1 MSLQN
6 IRTLLPAMSLE
17 QVRQSCPQAFAT
29 TPSNEVSNRYVFVN
43 TESIIND
50 MYSLGWYVVSAK
62 QRKPRAG
69 VETRFTPHQ
78 IIFQNPK
85 IQIVSEDENLAPS
98 IILMNSHDG
107 THTLQFRMG
116 IYRAACS
123 NGLVIPEDEYTS
135 FKIRHRGYTF
145 DTLKESMEKSLS
157 LVSEKTEVINT
168 MIGREMNEQEQM
180 DLALKALLIR
190 TNISTESVE
199 TPITYSEE
207 TLRAVLQ
214 PRRPADRWN
223 TLWHVFNRV
232 QEAVTHGGFQVEVEN
247 GKRRNLPALK
257 SFERDFRMNEKLFSE
272 ALEYIN

>member
-1 MSLQN
+1 MLN
-6 IRTLLPAMSLE
+6 IKTLLPAMSME
-17 QVRQSCPQAFAT
+17 EVRKSCAQAFAT
-29 TPSNEVSNRYVFVN
+29 TPSNEVSDRYVFVN
-43 TESIIND
+43 TENIIND
-50 MYSLGWYVVSAK
+50 MLALGWHVVSAK

-78 IIFQNPK
+78 IIFQNPE
-85 IQIVSEDENLAPS
+85 IQIVSEDEKLAPS

-145 DTLKESMEKSLS
+145 DILKESMDRSLA
-157 LVSEKTEVINT
+157 LVSEKTEIINT
-168 MIGREMNEQEQM
+168 MIGRELSEQEQM

-207 TLRAVLQ
+207 TLRDVLK
-214 PRRPADRWN
+214 PRRPQDRWPN
-223 TLWHVFNRV
+223 LWTVFNRV
-232 QEAVTHGGFQVEVEN
+232 QESVIRGGIKVEVEN
-247 GKRRNLPALK
+247 GTKRNLPALK
-257 SFERDFRMNEKLFSE
+257 SFERDFDINQKLFAE
-272 ALEYIN
+272 ALEYIK

>member
-1 MSLQN
+1 MEN
-6 IRTLLPAMSLE
+6 IRTLLPALTLDE
-17 QVRQSCPQAFAT
+17 VRQSCPQAFAVE
-29 TPSNEVSNRYVFVN
+29 PSNEVSERYVFVN
-43 TESIIND
+43 TENIIND
-50 MYSLGWYVVSAK
+50 MLALGWHVVSAK

-69 VETRFTPHQ
+69 VKTRFTPHQ
-78 IIFQNPK
+78 IIFQNPE
-85 IQIVSEDENLAPS
+85 IQIVSEDEKLAPS

-145 DTLKESMEKSLS
+145 DTLKESMDRSLA

-168 MIGREMNEQEQM
+168 MIGRELTEKEQM

-207 TLRAVLQ
+207 TLRDVLK
-214 PRRPADRWN
+214 PRRPQDRWN